1 MPCTS
6 VARAIETDETRGF
19 LKVIVD
25 AQSEQILGG
34 AILATEGGEIATM
47 LQIAMMGGLKFTAL
61 RDAAIAHPT
70 FAEALNNVFY
80 RRESE
85 A

>member
-1 MPCTS
+1 
-6 VARAIETDETRGF
+6 
-19 LKVIVD
+19 
-25 AQSEQILGG
+25 LGA

-61 RDAAIAHPT
+61 RDAVIAHPT

-80 RRESE
+80 RWESE